1 MVLVEPDGTIMH
13 LITQSNLVEFML
25 LNLDRLHPA
34 PDATLAE
41 LEFWGTSPVQCCDET
56 TPTVEAFAVMLERRI
71 TAMPLQSRSSPV
83 SGTITV
89 RHIKNLKTD
98 NLDSLF
104 TPIREFQKKFQAN
117 YIPGNHRMTLR
128 DLLRSMV
135 VNVFHHL
142 FIEEEGRVS
151 HVITLTDV
159 INYLA
164 TEIWG
169 ELRVNSEIYE
179 GRD

>member
-1 MVLVEPDGTIMH
+1 MH

-41 LEFWGTSPVQCCDET
+41 LEFRGTSPVLCCDEA
-56 TPTVEAFAVMLERRI
+56 TPTVEAFALMLEKRI
-71 TAMPLQSRSSPV
+71 TAMPLQMRSSAV

-89 RHIKNLKTD
+89 RHIKYLTPET
-98 NLDSLF
+98 LDDLF
-104 TPIREFQKKFQAN
+104 LPIRDFQKKLTVS

-142 FIEEEGRVS
+142 FIEEDSRVT
-151 HVITLTDV
+151 HVITLTD
-159 INYLA
+159 IITYLA
-164 TEIWG
+164 TNIWG
-169 ELRVNSEIYE
+169 ELSSPARSNSMVP
-179 GRD
+179 